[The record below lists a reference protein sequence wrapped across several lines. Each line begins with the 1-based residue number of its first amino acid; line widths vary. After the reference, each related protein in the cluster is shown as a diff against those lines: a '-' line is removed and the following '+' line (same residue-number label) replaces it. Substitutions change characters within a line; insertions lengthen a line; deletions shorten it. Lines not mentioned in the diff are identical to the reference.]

1 MKTGPTRGNQP
12 PPGFNGRL
20 ITATTTIRLV
30 DASFDNEPVLT
41 LLTQTANEPE
51 ETTDPVA
58 QAKQLSNLD
67 RFAQA
72 TNPRVLAEHGRNIQT
87 PAGTLTR
94 NNAMYRN
101 VINSAFTNP
110 AGASE
115 GGARFNHNY
124 QGTWYASE
132 NITTASAE
140 VQHHRHTRLRTRTPT
155 LPATQFTYKAWSA
168 DFHDIHLA
176 TLNKN
181 SMKHFG
187 DNYIE
192 SQRYADLVRNAD
204 LQGIMYP
211 SARGN
216 GNNIACFQADLVRN
230 VHPAGQITM
239 QWDPAPQ
246 TITVPTHG

>member
-1 MKTGPTRGNQP
+1 MKTNTTRGSKP
-12 PPGFNGRL
+12 PPQFNGRL
-20 ITATTTIRLV
+20 ITATDTIRLV
-30 DASFDNEPVLT
+30 DAVFDGEPVLT
-41 LLTQTANEPE
+41 LLTQTVNETE
-51 ETTDPVA
+51 ENGDSMTRMN
-58 QAKQLSNLD
+58 QLSNLD

-72 TNPRVLAEHGRNIQT
+72 TNPRVLAEHGRNLQT
-87 PAGTLTR
+87 PGASLADS
-94 NNAMYRN
+94 NAMCRN
-101 VINSAFTNP
+101 VINSAFIHP

-115 GGARFNHNY
+115 GGARFNHAN

-140 VQHHRHTRLRTRTPT
+140 VQHHRHARLIARTPT
-155 LPATQFTYKAWSA
+155 LTATQFTYTAWSA

-181 SMKHFG
+181 RMKHFG
-187 DNYIE
+187 DNYTE
-192 SQRYADLVRNAD
+192 SQRYGDLVRNAD

-216 GNNIACFQADLVRN
+216 GNNIACFHGDLVRN

-239 QWDPAPQ
+239 LWDPALQ
-246 TITVPTHG
+246 TITVPAHG